1 MVMMILQSIIS
12 AQQASPRILSQILN
26 TLYRVPST
34 LISETRT
41 LSKVAQDRSQNLS
54 KLLIRDIKDLDEQ
67 RSKRNGEAISP
78 ASQLVLTS
86 IDGALRGLINLK
98 EPVAKM
104 PRRLLGEVLSAFT
117 RTQDDTL
124 EGSEMDRLERMQLLL
139 SILEIACANSELT
152 SSSLSTSRITTLGE
166 TVAGVMTIARKARP
180 PLEHSCLR
188 LIVSLSNNE
197 PKVCEAFTEGS
208 LIATVFQVVDD
219 HFLTLAALAAKEQE
233 FDHAQLESVI
243 LAVGCLLNLAE
254 CAEVAREKML
264 AVVPGEKSL
273 IHRLVAIFNSHV
285 DQTSEV
291 SPV

>member
-1 MVMMILQSIIS
+1 
-12 AQQASPRILSQILN
+12 
-26 TLYRVPST
+26 
-34 LISETRT
+34 
-41 LSKVAQDRSQNLS
+41 
-54 KLLIRDIKDLDEQ
+54 
-67 RSKRNGEAISP
+67 
-78 ASQLVLTS
+78 
-86 IDGALRGLINLK
+86 
-98 EPVAKM
+98 
-104 PRRLLGEVLSAFT
+104 
-117 RTQDDTL
+117 
-124 EGSEMDRLERMQLLL
+124 
-139 SILEIACANSELT
+139 
-152 SSSLSTSRITTLGE
+152 
-166 TVAGVMTIARKARP
+166 MTIARKARP

-285 DQTSEV
+285 DQTSEALTIEQTQILV
-291 SPV
+291 AFGYTSALLCTLCLNQRCYDQISTSIKGEGLSLLFGAADTFLAHLQTVEASLAEDGASSPGFTTRFTAVLDTVRRQAI